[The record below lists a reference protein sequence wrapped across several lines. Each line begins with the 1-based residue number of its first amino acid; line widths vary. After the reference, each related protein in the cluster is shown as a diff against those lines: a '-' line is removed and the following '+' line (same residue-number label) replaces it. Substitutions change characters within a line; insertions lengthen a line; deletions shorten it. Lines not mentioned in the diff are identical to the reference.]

1 VPGLGSLSTWEF
13 AARHNHCY
21 CFLSYYGPKAG
32 RGVMDGFW
40 QFIDERGIEPNP
52 FRAGFL
58 QLVAV
63 AESDAKAEQLY
74 EKHMQYFY
82 NKSLHIPPEFFF
94 PPGHQDYRSLEN
106 NVRKGIFKSYFDK
119 LDDIPNWKFKDFVD
133 EGFVI
138 AGGPSTVRDL
148 LTDAIKKLR
157 IGNLMVL
164 LHIGSMPH
172 ELTLKNIDMFTR
184 EVMPHIHD
192 TWDAEWENH
201 WWPEKLRTKRQSTL
215 AAL

>member
-1 VPGLGSLSTWEF
+1 MPGLGSLSTWEF

-133 EGFVI
+133 EGLCDCRRPVH
-138 AGGPSTVRDL
+138 R
-148 LTDAIKKLR
+148 
-157 IGNLMVL
+157 
-164 LHIGSMPH
+164 
-172 ELTLKNIDMFTR
+172 TR
-184 EVMPHIHD
+184 PADRCHQEPAHRQPDGLAAHRLNAARADPQEHRHVHPEVMPHLHD